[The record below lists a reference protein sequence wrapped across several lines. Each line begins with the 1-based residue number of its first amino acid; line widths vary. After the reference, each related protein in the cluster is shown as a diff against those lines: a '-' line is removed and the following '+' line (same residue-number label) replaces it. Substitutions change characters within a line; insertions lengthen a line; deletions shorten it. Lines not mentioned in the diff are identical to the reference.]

1 MVGPPPAVN
10 SLRPSDAYMCRK
22 LTIIGS
28 DNGLSLGQ
36 CQAIIWTNAGILL
49 IRPLGTNYS
58 EILIA
63 IETFSLNSLWL
74 VMSYGSRSWSTLTQ
88 VMAFFL
94 MASGHY
100 LNQCWLLISNLG
112 RVAFIWGHNHE
123 KIWRYQLI
131 KQAKILQIVSR
142 SPRDQWVKSGHWW
155 LHGNAWL
162 VTSCFMNITKMILPQ
177 NYTKYIFMLLSTLL
191 VLKPERT
198 FPSKPWL

>member
-28 DNGLSLGQ
+28 DNGLSLGG
-36 CQAIIWTNAGILL
+36 CQAIIWTNAGVLL
-49 IRPLGTNYS
+49 IRPLGTNFS
-58 EILIA
+58 EILIS
-63 IETFSLNSLWL
+63 IEAFSLKKMHWNMSSGKCCPFCHSLNVLTHCSL

-88 VMAFFL
+88 VMAVFL
-94 MASGHY
+94 MAPGHY

-131 KQAKILQIVSR
+131 KQARILQIVSR
-142 SPRDQWVKSGHWW
+142 SPRDQWVKLATDDHM
-155 LHGNAWL
+155 
-162 VTSCFMNITKMILPQ
+162 V
-177 NYTKYIFMLLSTLL
+177 
-191 VLKPERT
+191 V
-198 FPSKPWL
+198 